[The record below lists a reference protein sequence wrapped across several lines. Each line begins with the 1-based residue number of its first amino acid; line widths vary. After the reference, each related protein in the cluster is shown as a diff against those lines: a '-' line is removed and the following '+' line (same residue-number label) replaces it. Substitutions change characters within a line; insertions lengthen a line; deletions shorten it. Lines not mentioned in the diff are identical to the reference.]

1 MGNFLHDISSSE
13 TVRMPLEKNGKGNI
27 HTNTQI
33 HKYTITQIRIQMPLE
48 HKNTFPWLTFMG
60 VMFAD
65 GADELKLFTHAGLS

>member
-1 MGNFLHDISSSE
+1 MEKEIDI
-13 TVRMPLEKNGKGNI
+13 
-27 HTNTQI
+27 QI

>member
-1 MGNFLHDISSSE
+1 MGNFLHDVSSSE
-13 TVRMPLEKNGKGNI
+13 TVRIPLEKNGKGNI
-27 HTNTQI
+27 HTN
-33 HKYTITQIRIQMPLE
+33 TQIRIQMPLE